1 MKTKKLS
8 NFEKDNPIIYI
19 SDGIIWTKYPEFEVC
34 AYLNKILD
42 RGTPNNSVE
51 DTFCQNCEIFLYQM

>member
-19 SDGIIWTKYPEFEVC
+19 YDGIRTKYPELEVY

-42 RGTPNNSVE
+42 RRTPNNSVE
-51 DTFCQNCEIFLYQM
+51 DTFCHYRKIQKP